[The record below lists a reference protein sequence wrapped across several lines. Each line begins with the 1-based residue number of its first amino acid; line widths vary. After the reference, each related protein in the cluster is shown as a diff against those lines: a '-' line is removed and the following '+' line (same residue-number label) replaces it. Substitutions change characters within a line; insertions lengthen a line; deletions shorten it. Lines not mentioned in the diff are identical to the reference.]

1 MGCLEIWDA
10 TMCFLYEKKWQDS
23 VEAAVVWAGWV
34 TAVFMEPVGRGGQ
47 LGCPRMSIGGMAV
60 IHAVH
65 AFTWGRNVG
74 RHGCPHS
81 SVTVRL
87 LP

>member
-23 VEAAVVWAGWV
+23 VEAVVVWAGWV

-65 AFTWGRNVG
+65 AFTLGRNVG